1 MQPVLEVRKLGARSY
16 TYSVRA
22 TRPTGAP
29 LPAPCYEDRG
39 LTSFAECLRDAAEAL
54 TYFPRVYIRFQG
66 RCVGEQL
73 VSRLESHPEAV
84 VRDLLV
90 RYLEGA
96 LPPLPPAPQPQR
108 TDAAQAS
115 VIS

>member
-1 MQPVLEVRKLGARSY
+1 MQPVLEILKLGEHSY
-16 TYSVRA
+16 TYTVHA

-29 LPAPCYEDRG
+29 AAEACYVDRG
-39 LTSFAECLRDAAEAL
+39 LPSFVECLRDAAEAL
-54 TYFPRVYIRFQG
+54 TYFARVHVRFQG

-73 VSRLESHPEAV
+73 VSRLESQPEAV

-90 RYLEGA
+90 RYLEGS
-96 LPPLPPAPQPQR
+96 LSPLPPPPAPQR

-115 VIS
+115 VLS